1 MGFLGVYKAI
11 YDYAPQ
17 SEGELSISEGDILYV
32 LEKSEDDD
40 WWKAKKKASADD
52 EDEPVGLV
60 PNNYV
65 EEAQPVGQARA
76 LYEYTRQTDEEL
88 SFPEDAQLQVFDTSD
103 PDWILVGFESDYG
116 FVPANYIEA
125 AVAASATG
133 PKVEP
138 EVESQPEPEPEPE
151 PVVVPKP
158 PSLPV
163 RPPAPVESDVPQSP
177 PLPDRRSSVR
187 STATP
192 AAPAGP
198 AAALA
203 GVMAGRGSSTRTQ
216 TPPPVTVPPRQQYL
230 SEESDGEPSPALPAR
245 PLSQSTSTISH
256 DHHSAPAP
264 HPQRSSSR
272 RDYED
277 ESHQSQSSR
286 IAPGGFHMY
295 NINEMVSV
303 MGKKKKMPTT
313 LGVNL
318 KTGVILIAPEHAQDG
333 PTQEWTADKMTHY
346 SREGKHV
353 FLELVRPSKSIDFH
367 AGAKDTAEEIVSAL
381 GELAGAVR
389 AEGLREVIMA
399 GTGRGGQKRGQVLY
413 DFMAQRDDEVTV
425 AVGDE
430 VIVIDDSKSEEWWQV
445 RRLKNGKEGVVPSSY
460 IEITDMITT
469 QTASGV
475 NAGKSTVAQN
485 RLEEERLTK
494 EAIKRDQKAAEVG
507 PGMRLPER
515 RSSLSARNNGN
526 NFGQQRNRRENGH
539 AESSRSGS
547 SKPKPDPAKV
557 RTWTDRSKSFSVE
570 AQFLGLKDGK
580 INLHKMNGVKIAV
593 PVAKMS
599 IEDIEYVERALGVSL
614 DEDKP
619 LSEVKRAKSSRARE
633 PAANKVGASIEPAK
647 PDYDWFQFFLSC
659 DVAVGL
665 CERYAQAFTKDS
677 MDESVLPDVDA
688 GVLRN
693 LGLREGD
700 IIKVMRFLDKKFGR
714 DGKKRNVSFA
724 GDDEDGSG
732 GGLFSGP
739 GGTLRNN
746 TRKGRPAPAVQTND
760 NVDPKAFSQQRESS
774 AHGSDSSP
782 ATSRPK
788 AAEKSN
794 TGGFDD
800 DAWDVKPARQ
810 PEPEAKPTPTP
821 EPKSTAVAEP
831 PQRPPTQA
839 MQDLSLLTAPLEP
852 TKTQPTT
859 TIPSVTQ
866 PPPPPPP
873 QVQPQQTQP
882 QPQPQPQP
890 QGATPSFFTGI
901 PQQQTGIPPA
911 SVPQA
916 TPAQPL
922 NLGLG
927 NRQRPLPPQM
937 TGNQGALMPPPPP
950 SRPLSAPQ
958 SAQPSGFAPP
968 PLQPQMT
975 GIAPPGQSLNDLNQQ
990 RLQQQYMG
998 SFQPQPTGQGMM
1010 PFNPGTG
1017 MQPQPGFGTGQFMQ
1031 PQMTGVPQGQS
1042 PFSDPRPQQFSP
1054 IQNQPTGFPG
1064 GFQPAQ
1070 QFPQQQG
1077 GVNSFLPPALEPQ
1090 RTGMPP
1096 MQPQPTGFGGF
1107 SQGFNNG
1114 ANNTA
1119 VQQPP
1124 PAPLQPQKTGP
1135 APPVRF
1141 GVADK
1146 IVPQPTGRRANLAH
1160 ATPDNP
1166 FGF

>member
-17 SEGELSISEGDILYV
+17 SEGELSISEGDVLYV

-65 EEAQPVGQARA
+65 EEAHPVGQARA

-103 PDWILVGFESDYG
+103 PDWILVGFEGDYG
-116 FVPANYIEA
+116 FAPANYIEVIA
-125 AVAASATG
+125 TASATT

-138 EVESQPEPEPEPE
+138 EVENQPGPVPESE
-151 PVVVPKP
+151 PVAIPKP

-163 RPPAPVESDVPQSP
+163 RPPAPVEEVPQSP

-187 STATP
+187 SAATPAAPTAP

-203 GVMAGRGSSTRTQ
+203 GVMAGRGSGTRAR
-216 TPPPVTVPPRQQYL
+216 TPPPVSVPSRQQYL

-245 PLSQSTSTISH
+245 PLSQSASTISS
-256 DHHSAPAP
+256 DHHSAPTS

-277 ESHQSQSSR
+277 ESRQQQSSR

-413 DFMAQRDDEVTV
+413 DFMAQGDDEVTV

-460 IEITDMITT
+460 IEITDMLTT
-469 QTASGV
+469 QTASGI

-494 EAIKRDQKAAEVG
+494 EAIKRDQKAAE
-507 PGMRLPER
+507 
-515 RSSLSARNNGN
+515 
-526 NFGQQRNRRENGH
+526 RNRRENGH

-557 RTWTDRSKSFSVE
+557 RTWTDRSKSFSVD

-619 LSEVKRAKSSRARE
+619 LSEVKRAKSSRANANRE
-633 PAANKVGASIEPAK
+633 PANKVGASIEPAK

-724 GDDEDGSG
+724 GDEEDASG

-760 NVDPKAFSQQRESS
+760 SVDPKAFSQQKESS
-774 AHGSDSSP
+774 AHGSDSSSP

-788 AAEKSN
+788 VVEKN
-794 TGGFDD
+794 NAGGFDD

-810 PEPEAKPTPTP
+810 PEPEVKPTPTP
-821 EPKSTAVAEP
+821 EPKAPTAAE

-866 PPPPPPP
+866 PPPPP
-873 QVQPQQTQP
+873 QQT
-882 QPQPQPQP
+882 QPQP

-901 PQQQTGIPPA
+901 PQQQTGISPTPLA
-911 SVPQA
+911 QSV
-916 TPAQPL
+916 PAQPL

-975 GIAPPGQSLNDLNQQ
+975 GIAPPGQSLNDLSQQ
-990 RLQQQYMG
+990 RMQQQYMG

-1017 MQPQPGFGTGQFMQ
+1017 IQAQAGFGAGQFMQ
-1031 PQMTGVPQGQS
+1031 PQMTGVPQTQS

-1054 IQNQPTGFPG
+1054 IQNQPTGYPG
-1064 GFQPAQ
+1064 GFQPTQ
-1070 QFPQQQG
+1070 QYPQQPG

-1107 SQGFNNG
+1107 GQGFNAG
-1114 ANNTA
+1114 MNNAT
-1119 VQQPP
+1119 VQQPS